1 MVNFN
6 CWLTVCVID
15 DDIEN
20 AEDYVHIKE
29 ESNISGDIGA
39 DEKMFFHDT
48 SIDYSAN
55 DDTSGGD
62 NNGKTGTSG
71 SISAGIDEESDEQLK
86 KRLKVEPLE

>member
-1 MVNFN
+1 M
-6 CWLTVCVID
+6 ID

-20 AEDYVHIKE
+20 AEDYVHVKE
-29 ESNISGDIGA
+29 ESNIIGDIGA
-39 DEKMFFHDT
+39 DEKIFFHDT

-62 NNGKTGTSG
+62 NEKTGTSG
-71 SISAGIDEESDEQLK
+71 SNSAAIEEESDEQLK